1 MKEAELDRW
10 QTDAMLARED
20 LHKLKE
26 SLERS
31 KTENS
36 QYSLKIKDLEKQLE
50 DERKKVQSNQ
60 KVKKQE
66 ERENK
71 EVIDRQNRTVR
82 ALVSSA

>member
-20 LHKLKE
+20 LRKLKE

-31 KTENS
+31 KTENL
-36 QYSLKIKDLEKQLE
+36 QYSLKIKDLEKKLE

-66 ERENK
+66 ERDNK
-71 EVIDRQNRTVR
+71 EEIDRQNRTVR